1 MSANAAPV
9 VDEADEDKDNDHYDF
24 DHCKPV
30 LGFAWTCSRMLLS
43 ARLNLMSEGPRTVHP
58 YVDQLHRKNRQNDH
72 QGILPRRD
80 VWVPVLYAHI
90 IRDERMKVNGY
101 TYL

>member
-1 MSANAAPV
+1 MIMMTLIIANQYSDSPGRMRLARV
-9 VDEADEDKDNDHYDF
+9 SLVSDK
-24 DHCKPV
+24 
-30 LGFAWTCSRMLLS
+30 
-43 ARLNLMSEGPRTVHP
+43 PRTVHP

-80 VWVPVLYAHI
+80 VWVPVLYARI